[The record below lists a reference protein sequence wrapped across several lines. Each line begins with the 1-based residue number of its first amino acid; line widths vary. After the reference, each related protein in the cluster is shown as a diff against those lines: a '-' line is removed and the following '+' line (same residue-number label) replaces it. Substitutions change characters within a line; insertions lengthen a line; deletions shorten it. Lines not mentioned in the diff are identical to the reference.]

1 MEDDVVTL
9 EELKAQMNVDYDD
22 EINDAYIARLGR
34 AATSSIINRTRRT
47 REELTVLG
55 GGTFPE
61 ELRLAIVQLAAHW
74 YRVRESVSGTSQ
86 AAVPFTLDFLVKP
99 YTRLVKESQ

>member
-1 MEDDVVTL
+1 MEEDVVTL

-22 EINDAYIARLGR
+22 EVNDAYITRLGR
-34 AATSSIINRTRRT
+34 AATSSIIRRTRRT
-47 REELTVLG
+47 QEELTAIG

-74 YRVRESVSGTSQ
+74 YRVRETVSGTSQ
-86 AAVPFTLDFLVKP
+86 AAVPFSLDFLVKP
-99 YTRLVKESQ
+99 YTRLVKDSQ